1 MLVMKNINLEE
12 NQDFLNYILKKCNI
26 ISLTKYHD
34 QHSEQH
40 SRIINI
46 ILTSGK
52 YSKEDILNV
61 ELINNPNKIYDD
73 FKDNE
78 EIFNSDYK
86 NKYENDSRYLYL
98 IEDNRK
104 SVIMGSIYEYFYN
117 YVTNR
122 FIDKFKDITI
132 KKEEVLLTSGV
143 HHSTIYYFKLNT
155 DIKKELILKKSISKW
170 QYPYSMEDIS
180 FYLDDYCYLRSISHE
195 DICEIYYDNEEEFK
209 YLKFMGIEFDNEN
222 YIPVSKDDSSYPNF

>member
-61 ELINNPNKIYDD
+61 ELINNPNKIYND

-86 NKYENDSRYLYL
+86 N
-98 IEDNRK
+98 
-104 SVIMGSIYEYFYN
+104 IYEYFYN
-117 YVTNR
+117 YVANR
-122 FIDKFKDITI
+122 FIDKFKDIII

-143 HHSTIYYFKLNT
+143 HHSTIYYFKLND
-155 DIKKELILKKSISKW
+155 DIKKELILKKSIYKW

-180 FYLDDYCYLRSISHE
+180 FYLDDYCYLHSIAHE
-195 DICEIYYDNEEEFK
+195 DICEIYYDSEEEFK
-209 YLKFMGIEFDNEN
+209 YLKSMGIEFNNEN
-222 YIPVSKDDSSYPNF
+222 YIPILKNDSSYPNF